1 MILPIVKVPAKVLTT
16 PVKKIDKITS
26 KIRKLVQDMEETLQ
40 VQTDPEGVGL
50 AATQVGF
57 GIALFIIRPD
67 DTKPARAF
75 INPKIIKIEE
85 STTPTKKSKNKTTL
99 EGCLSVDRVWSPI
112 VRPQKVLLSYQTL
125 DGKQVEEWFEKFDA
139 VIIQHEVDHLQGIL
153 FTQRSLEQQRPIFEE
168 RDGELEE
175 VKF

>member
-1 MILPIVKVPAKVLTT
+1 MILPIVKVPARVLTT

-75 INPKIIKIEE
+75 INPEIIKMSQKIAK
-85 STTPTKKSKNKTTL
+85 TKSKNEIL
-99 EGCLSVDRVWSPI
+99 EGCLSLPHYYGPLKREQSVTVKYQDETGKELVEEFRGFNAQIILHEIDHLNGVLFVDR
-112 VRPQKVLLSYQTL
+112 L
-125 DGKQVEEWFEKFDA
+125 
-139 VIIQHEVDHLQGIL
+139 
-153 FTQRSLEQQRPIFEE
+153 LEQKKKLYKLLPSDEW
-168 RDGELEE
+168 EE
-175 VKF
+175 VTLI

>member
-16 PVKKIDKITS
+16 PVKKIDKITP
-26 KIRKLVQDMEETLQ
+26 KIKKLVQDMEETLA

-50 AATQVGF
+50 AATQVGV

-67 DTKPARAF
+67 ETKPARAF
-75 INPKIIKIEE
+75 INPKILKIEDT
-85 STTPTKKSKNKTTL
+85 SGTPVKRKNKTTL

-112 VRPQKVLLSYQTL
+112 MRPQKVLLAYQTIE
-125 DGKQVEEWFEKFDA
+125 GTHVEEWFEKFDA

-153 FTQRSLEQQRPIFEE
+153 FTQRALEQQKPIFEE
-168 RDGELEE
+168 REGELEE
-175 VKF
+175 VTF

>member
-1 MILPIVKVPAKVLTT
+1 MILPIVKVPAKVLYT
-16 PVKKIDKITS
+16 PVKKIDKITA
-26 KIRKLVQDMEETLQ
+26 KIKKLVRDMEETLA

-50 AATQVGF
+50 AAPQVGV
-57 GIALFIIRPD
+57 GLALFIIRPD
-67 DTKPARAF
+67 DAVPARAF

-85 STTPTKKSKNKTTL
+85 STSPTKKKNKTTL

-112 VRPQKVLLSYQTL
+112 LRPQKVLLAYKTIEGQ
-125 DGKQVEEWFEKFDA
+125 QVEEWFEKFDA
-139 VIIQHEVDHLQGIL
+139 VIVQHEVDHLDGIL
-153 FTQRSLEQQRPIFEE
+153 FTQRALEQQRIIYEE